1 LKPRLTHYLI
11 PLLAS
16 SAGVVAGKWISLQK
30 NIFQALESKLGKWV
44 HLAMGADNPS
54 LILGAL
60 GLILG
65 AVLVW
70 GLSRK
75 EPGKEEPKRDA
86 NKEPG

>member
-1 LKPRLTHYLI
+1 MKPRLTHYFI
-11 PLLAS
+11 PLLVS

-30 NIFQALESKLGKWV
+30 NIFQALESALGKWV

-75 EPGKEEPKRDA
+75 EPGKEEPKHDTSA
-86 NKEPG
+86 GPE